1 MVIVSRD
8 VLIYEVPIY
17 RYRVFQNCILQV
29 INGLMSR
36 SDWETAINFPIGCI
50 PGGSGNA
57 LCLNINY
64 LAGYVQIEGKINF
77 FYKATPLI
85 TV

>member
-8 VLIYEVPIY
+8 VLTYEVPIY
-17 RYRVFQNCILQV
+17 TVFHNCILQV

-64 LAGYVQIEGKINF
+64 LAGYVQIEGKMNF
-77 FYKATPLI
+77 FYIRLLL
-85 TV
+85 

>member
-1 MVIVSRD
+1 MK
-8 VLIYEVPIY
+8 
-17 RYRVFQNCILQV
+17 V

-36 SDWETAINFPIGCI
+36 EDWETAISFPIGCI

-64 LAGYVQIEGKINF
+64 LAGYVHFHVIENRKSDLADHHYIDHIAFQMNRNWNNGR
-77 FYKATPLI
+77 YKLEI
-85 TV
+85 LFLHN

>member
-8 VLIYEVPIY
+8 VLTYEVPIY
-17 RYRVFQNCILQV
+17 RVFQNRILQV

-64 LAGYVQIEGKINF
+64 LAGYVQIEGKMNF
-77 FYKATPLI
+77 FYIRLLL
-85 TV
+85 

>member
-8 VLIYEVPIY
+8 VLIYEVLI
-17 RYRVFQNCILQV
+17 YRVFHNCILQV

-64 LAGYVQIEGKINF
+64 LAGYVQIEGKIDF
-77 FYKATPLI
+77 FYIRLLL
-85 TV
+85 

>member
-8 VLIYEVPIY
+8 VLIYEVLI
-17 RYRVFQNCILQV
+17 YRVFHNCILQV

-64 LAGYVQIEGKINF
+64 LAGYVQIEGKMNF
-77 FYKATPLI
+77 FYIRLLL
-85 TV
+85 